1 MPVDERSYPFSQL
14 AHTIIPIGRPTI
26 IGENFLEAMAKGMN
40 IPLAKTTGHHGQIRT
55 VNFQYESRRKNGDEI
70 VVDILS
76 HDKHVVMFEKFMDLP
91 DLVVDTVAKLKITD
105 LSSCGV
111 IILHRY
117 AGRNGKE
124 VAKQIANKLHERLP
138 GIYIAIF

>member
-14 AHTIIPIGRPTI
+14 AHTIVPIGHPTI

-40 IPLAKTTGHHGQIRT
+40 IPLNKTPGHHGQIRT
-55 VNFQYESRRKNGDEI
+55 INFQYESRRKNGDETA
-70 VVDILS
+70 VDTLS
-76 HDKHVVMFEKFMDLP
+76 HDKHVVMFEKFSDIH

-111 IILHRY
+111 IILRRY

-124 VAKQIANKLHERLP
+124 AAKQVANKIHESLP